1 MKLTYITPSSRVINL
16 EPMQM
21 LAVSGDPKVGI
32 VKDEEKSVSPS
43 DAFSAGKDW
52 SSDSWSSDE
61 D

>member
-21 LAVSGDPKVGI
+21 LAASGDPKVGI
-32 VKDEEKSVSPS
+32 VKDESQSAAPS

-52 SSDSWSSDE
+52 NSDSWSSDE

>member
-21 LAVSGDPKVGI
+21 LAASGPQVGI
-32 VKDEEKSVSPS
+32 VKDDSQSAAPS

-61 D
+61 E

>member
-1 MKLTYITPSSRVINL
+1 MKLTYITPSSRVINF

-21 LAVSGDPKVGI
+21 LAVSGPKVGI
-32 VKDEEKSVSPS
+32 VEDESKSVAPS

-52 SSDSWSSDE
+52 NSDSWSSDE

>member
-32 VKDEEKSVSPS
+32 VEDDSQSADPS
-43 DAFSAGKDW
+43 GAFSAGKDW

>member
-21 LAVSGDPKVGI
+21 LAVSGPKVGI
-32 VKDEEKSVSPS
+32 VEDESQSADPS
-43 DAFSAGKDW
+43 GAFSAGKDW
-52 SSDSWSSDE
+52 NSDSWSSDE

>member
-1 MKLTYITPSSRVINL
+1 
-16 EPMQM
+16 MQM
-21 LAVSGDPKVGI
+21 LAVSGPKVGI
-32 VKDEEKSVSPS
+32 VEDESQSVAPS

>member
-21 LAVSGDPKVGI
+21 LAVSGPKVGI
-32 VKDEEKSVSPS
+32 VEDESQSVAPS
-43 DAFSAGKDW
+43 GAFSTGKDW
-52 SSDSWSSDE
+52 NSDSWSSDE

>member
-32 VKDEEKSVSPS
+32 VKDEDKSVSPS
-43 DAFSAGKDW
+43 DAFSTGKDW

>member
-21 LAVSGDPKVGI
+21 LAASGPQVGI
-32 VKDEEKSVSPS
+32 VEDGNQSVSSS

>member
-21 LAVSGDPKVGI
+21 LAASGPQVGI
-32 VKDEEKSVSPS
+32 VKDESQSAAPS

>member
-1 MKLTYITPSSRVINL
+1 MKLTYITPSSRVINF

-21 LAVSGDPKVGI
+21 LAVSGPKVGI
-32 VKDEEKSVSPS
+32 VEDESQSADPS

>member
-1 MKLTYITPSSRVINL
+1 MKLTYIIPSSRVINL

-21 LAVSGDPKVGI
+21 LAASDPKVGI
-32 VKDEEKSVSPS
+32 VEDESQSAAPS

>member
-21 LAVSGDPKVGI
+21 LAVSGPKVGI
-32 VKDEEKSVSPS
+32 VEDESQSVAPS

-52 SSDSWSSDE
+52 NSDSWSSDE

>member
-1 MKLTYITPSSRVINL
+1 MKLTYITPSSRVINF

-21 LAVSGDPKVGI
+21 LAVSGPKVGI
-32 VKDEEKSVSPS
+32 VEDESQSVAPS

>member
-1 MKLTYITPSSRVINL
+1 MKLTYITPSSRVINF

-21 LAVSGDPKVGI
+21 LAVSGPKVGI
-32 VKDEEKSVSPS
+32 VEDDSQSVAPS
-43 DAFSAGKDW
+43 DAFSASKDW

>member
-21 LAVSGDPKVGI
+21 LAVSGPKVGI
-32 VKDEEKSVSPS
+32 VEDESQSVAPS